1 MPNATSAG
9 YRVGYV
15 AEVTAGTTPASP
27 LKLIRLTSGGGKISA
42 QSVESDEIQLAEVP
56 DVIRV
61 GADGSGSISYEVSYG
76 ALDDFLQGIF
86 SATWATNVL
95 KVGTTKS
102 TFTIEDQYTDVPR
115 FIPYK
120 GCLIDSLSFSLQQ
133 GSKITGKAGY
143 TVGTMPAASSATT
156 AGTGGPTAAPTNDI
170 MSPVGSVQLVQEGG
184 ALDIKAL
191 GVTAFSL
198 DITRAGIKQPQLGT
212 LSLSSLDAGR
222 FVMKGSVSMYVSSA
236 TLLDKYLADT
246 QTSLAL
252 TIGGAAA
259 KKYAFLMSKVRF
271 TDGGIQELSKDSAA
285 IQTFGFQATY
295 DATNTTCQITRTP

>member
-1 MPNATSAG
+1 MANATSAG
-9 YRVGYV
+9 YKVGYV
-15 AEVTAGTTPASP
+15 AETTPGTTPASA
-27 LKLIRLTSGGGKISA
+27 LKLVRLTSGGGKVAA

-61 GADGSGSISYEVSYG
+61 GADASGSLSFELSYG

-86 SATWATNVL
+86 AATWATNVL
-95 KVGTTKS
+95 KVGSTKS

-115 FIPYK
+115 YIPYK
-120 GCLIDSLSFSLQQ
+120 GCLVDSLSLSLQQ
-133 GSKITGKAGY
+133 GSKITGKLGY
-143 TVGTMPAASSATT
+143 TVGTVPTASVGTSC
-156 AGTGGPTAAPTNDI
+156 GTGGPTAAPTNDI
-170 MSPVGSVQLVQEGG
+170 MSPVGSVQLIQEGG

-222 FVMKGSVSMYVSSA
+222 FVMKGSVSLYVSSP
-236 TLLDKYLADT
+236 TLLDKYLGDT

-252 TIGGAAA
+252 TLGGAST

-271 TDGGIQELSKDSAA
+271 TDGGIQELSKDAAA

-295 DATNTTCQITRTP
+295 DATATTCQITRTP

>member
-15 AEVTAGTTPASP
+15 AEVTPGTTPAAA
-27 LKLIRLTSGGGKISA
+27 LKLLRMTSGGGKVSA
-42 QSVESDEIQLAEVP
+42 QTVESDEIHLVEVP

-61 GADGSGSISYEVSYG
+61 GADGAGSMSFELSYG

-86 SATWATNVL
+86 AATWATNVL

-102 TFTIEDQYTDVPR
+102 TFTIEDQYTDIPR
-115 FIPYK
+115 FIPFK
-120 GCLIDSLSFSLQQ
+120 GCLIDSLSISVQQ
-133 GSKITGKAGY
+133 GSKITGKVGY
-143 TVGTMPAASSATT
+143 TAGTIPTVSSATT
-156 AGTGGPTAAPTNDI
+156 AGTGGPTAAPTNTI
-170 MSPVGSVQLVQEGG
+170 MSPVGSVQLIQEGG
-184 ALDIKAL
+184 ALDLKAL

-222 FVMKGSVSMYVSSA
+222 FTLKGSVSMYVSAA

-252 TIGGAAA
+252 TLGGSAAL
-259 KKYAFLMSKVRF
+259 KYAFLMSKVRF

-295 DATNTTCQITRTP
+295 DVTNTTCQITRTP